1 MQMSRVVTQSAT
13 NMPVAERTT
22 GGGKRAD
29 VKEVI
34 RRNQELFTQIL
45 GFLVHT
51 VYTNHVLPSVPLSRL
66 IVKIVVQGVQFEV
79 QTALIIVLIL
89 LSSVLLITHKHFQ
102 RAVANEQGVIPHRLI
117 VVDLLEG

>member
-1 MQMSRVVTQSAT
+1 MQMSRVVTQSTT
-13 NMPVAERTT
+13 NMPVAKRTT

-89 LSSVLLITHKHFQ
+89 LSSVLLIAHEHFQ
-102 RAVANEQGVIPHRLI
+102 GAVANQ
-117 VVDLLEG
+117 